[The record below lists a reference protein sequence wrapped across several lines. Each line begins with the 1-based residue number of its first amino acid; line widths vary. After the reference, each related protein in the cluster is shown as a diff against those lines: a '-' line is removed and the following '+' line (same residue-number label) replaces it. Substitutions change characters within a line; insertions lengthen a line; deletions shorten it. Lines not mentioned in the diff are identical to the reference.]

1 MPRSRRNITRKRKQR
16 GGDQKDQKDQ
26 KYIFI
31 NMITEIEGLGNQL
44 YTYAAALTV
53 QKKVKLP
60 ICIIRGQKQAHTNK
74 SYKHLFD
81 GVVASDIGISDE
93 RINSAKKVLTH
104 RTNSSNAWKN
114 SNIEFSPMNAPH
126 DIMLPDHVLY
136 QNYQS
141 IKSVVGTVKNMLM
154 KNEFNKKEYNK
165 YRDMI
170 VSNKS
175 AFMHV
180 RRGDYEDRGWSL
192 GEDYYM
198 AALDKLEGD
207 KQIETIYIFSDGIE
221 WCKEHSKDW
230 EAHTTKKLVY
240 DETQSEL
247 EVLYMMTLCMAG
259 AILSPSTFG
268 SLGAYMGPNMNNS
281 STIVYKTVTFVRNSK
296 ENGYQYPD
304 RWIGI

>member
-16 GGDQKDQKDQ
+16 GGDQK
-26 KYIFI
+26 YLFI
-31 NMITEIEGLGNQL
+31 NLNTDIEGLGNQL

-60 ICIIRGQKQAHTNK
+60 ICIIRGQRQAHTTN
-74 SYKHLFD
+74 SYKNLFD
-81 GVVASDIGISDE
+81 AVFASDLGISEE
-93 RINSAKKVLTH
+93 RLQSAKKILTN
-104 RTNSSNAWKN
+104 RKNSRNSWKN
-114 SNIEFSPMNAPH
+114 SNIDFGPTNAQH
-126 DIMLPDHVLY
+126 DIILPNNILY
-136 QNYQS
+136 QNYES
-141 IKSVVGTVKNMLM
+141 IKSVVEDLKKMLI
-154 KNEFNKKEYNK
+154 KNEFNKEQYNK

-170 VSNKS
+170 DTNKS
-175 AFMHV
+175 AFMHI
-180 RRGDYEDRGWSL
+180 RRGDYAKWGWLL

-207 KQIETIYIFSDGIE
+207 KQIETIYIFSDDIA

-230 EAHTTKKLVY
+230 EAHTKKKLVY
-240 DETQSEL
+240 DETQNEL

-268 SLGAYMGPNMNNS
+268 SLGAYMGANLNNS
-281 STIVYKTVTFVRNSK
+281 STIVYKSVTFGSNSRK
-296 ENGYQYPD
+296 NGYQYPE